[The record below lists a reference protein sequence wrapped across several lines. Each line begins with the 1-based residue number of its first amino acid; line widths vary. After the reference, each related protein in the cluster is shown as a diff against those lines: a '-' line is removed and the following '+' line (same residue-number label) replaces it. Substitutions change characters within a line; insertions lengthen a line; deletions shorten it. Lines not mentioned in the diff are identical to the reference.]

1 MVAEPELEEL
11 VADRHRKAIAGD
23 DPRGLAILANAVR
36 SLDPPETDGQPIRWD
51 ADNWM
56 SKPRWH
62 RDTRARLNRLRSEL
76 EPTSDGRHLQIRR
89 EDVFDRAG
97 DAIDL
102 FLAAMAWGYGT
113 VGYGWWRTAEII
125 NSGGRDGE
133 QRVAAVVRAYR
144 TAYLRE
150 GFSGV
155 ARAWTLGDGKIR
167 GLGPAFA
174 SKVAYFAC
182 YDRPARTGPLITDV
196 NTAWSLWAL
205 QGAWDSRYSP
215 DLYDFYVQWC
225 QRQAVEHE
233 CRSDDIE
240 RALFG
245 LGSRVRAAWKSYT
258 ARSGGT

>member
-1 MVAEPELEEL
+1 MVDQTELEQL
-11 VADRHRKAIAGD
+11 VADRHRRRIAGD
-23 DPRGLAILANAVR
+23 DRRGSAILAKAVR
-36 SLDPPETDGQPIRWD
+36 DLDPPETNRQPICWD
-51 ADNWM
+51 ADNWAR
-56 SKPRWH
+56 KPQWQKG
-62 RDTRARLNRLRSEL
+62 TLARINKLRSEL
-76 EPTSDGRHLQIRR
+76 EPTCDGRHMLIRR

-97 DAIDL
+97 DSVDL
-102 FLAAMAWGYGT
+102 FLATMAWGYGT
-113 VGYGWWRTAEII
+113 VGYGWWRTAKII
-125 NSGGRDGE
+125 NAGGRNGE
-133 QRVAAVVRAYR
+133 QRVEAAVVAYGA
-144 TAYLRE
+144 AYLRD

-155 ARAWTLGDGKIR
+155 ARAWTSGHAKLP

-182 YDRPARTGPLITDV
+182 YDQHSGAGPLITDI

-215 DLYDFYVQWC
+215 DLYDIYVEWC
-225 QRQAVEHE
+225 QRQAVQHE

-245 LGSRVRAAWKSYT
+245 LGSRVRAAWTSYK